1 MCKMQKLVFS
11 SNSNVFIMIILSG
24 MALGSQIELNAI
36 PELHLIRERERERDR
51 GLVFTMIRFY
61 AGTAVQYADGDLNS
75 RHPVQYQS

>member
-36 PELHLIRERERERDR
+36 PELHLIRERERERER
-51 GLVFTMIRFY
+51 ETGAWFL
-61 AGTAVQYADGDLNS
+61 Q
-75 RHPVQYQS
+75 